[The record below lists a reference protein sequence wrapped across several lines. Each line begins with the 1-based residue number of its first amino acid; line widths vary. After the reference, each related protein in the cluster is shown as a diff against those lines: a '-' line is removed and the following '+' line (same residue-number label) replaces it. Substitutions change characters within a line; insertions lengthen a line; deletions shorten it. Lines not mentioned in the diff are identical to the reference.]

1 MKAKNLNALIY
12 LMLFSLSGLFGQ
24 TNAKHIIG
32 RTEYVEGKVYKTTG
46 KQYVKRSSVEKLA
59 FLKTLGLKRIPNGYQ
74 IDHILPLS
82 QGGEDGIDNMQ
93 LLTVVQHKIKTAI
106 ERGEVAD
113 INNSKI
119 SFSSFDNNTQKP
131 VGIKTKS
138 EWEIQKVISAF
149 DIDKELS
156 SRKVLFSGSKGGI
169 FYYNTNGKKTYVK
182 TKLSD
187 IENTTVL
194 STQKKTKA
202 KKIKQSEETESEY
215 TTSSIFSTN
224 YSTTNSSNSRT
235 KSVKGTERI
244 IETGARGGKYYINS
258 NGNKT
263 YIKKN

>member
-1 MKAKNLNALIY
+1 MSIRNFRALTF
-12 LMLFSLSGLFGQ
+12 LTLFSLSNLFGQ
-24 TNAKHIIG
+24 SNLKHIIG
-32 RTEYVEGKVYKTTG
+32 TTEYVEGKVYKTTG

-82 QGGEDGIDNMQ
+82 QGGEDRIDNMQ
-93 LLTVVQHKIKTAI
+93 LLTVGQHKIKTAI

-119 SFSSFDNNTQKP
+119 RFSSFENYTQKP
-131 VGIKTKS
+131 EGVNTKS
-138 EWEIQKVISAF
+138 EWDIQKVTSAF
-149 DIDKELS
+149 EIDKELS
-156 SRKVLFSGSKGGI
+156 SRKVLFSGSKGGR

-182 TKLSD
+182 TRLSNT
-187 IENTTVL
+187 ENTTVWT
-194 STQKKTKA
+194 TQKKTKA

-215 TTSSIFSTN
+215 TTPSIYSTN
-224 YSTTNSSNSRT
+224 YSTTNPSKSET
-235 KSVKGTERI
+235 KNVKGTERT